1 MLNGKQKR
9 KEKRKNRDSRGN
21 RGYGNVKSNK
31 QKKKQK
37 KQPQNKQPQTHQ
49 KIQQIKS
56 KNNQMPKER
65 LKLKLRD
72 SRLLKQKRQRK
83 RRRKTRRKTS
93 QSTHPNSLSRFWKK
107 EQARQFPKV
116 AKLTHITLALF
127 SMVPNSIRAEIEASH
142 LCSQLALVRSSS
154 VGMKDSSKCAQARKL
169 FSTAH
174 QTMPMEREQWA
185 KSHPTR
191 LCSSMSKS
199 LVSSEFRQFL

>member
-72 SRLLKQKRQRK
+72 SRLLKQKRLRK
-83 RRRKTRRKTS
+83 RRRKTS

-107 EQARQFPKV
+107 EQAQQSPKV
-116 AKLTHITLALF
+116 AKLTHITQALF
-127 SMVPNSIRAEIEASH
+127 SMVPNSIRAEIGASH

-154 VGMKDSSKCAQARKL
+154 VGMKDSSKCEQARKL